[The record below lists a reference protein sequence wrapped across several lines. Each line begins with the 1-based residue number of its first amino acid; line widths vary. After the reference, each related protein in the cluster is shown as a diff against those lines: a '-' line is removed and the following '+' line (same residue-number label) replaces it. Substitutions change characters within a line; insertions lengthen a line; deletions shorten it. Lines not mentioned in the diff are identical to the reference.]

1 MVGRIQDLPERI
13 RPPSLVLVI
22 DELQALLQV
31 STIQVALEDIAA
43 RGRSLGVH
51 LLVSSQSLHGIPRSL
66 LVNLGLRIAVGKPD
80 PIDLAQLGIP
90 RNVEGLDD
98 ELLSAA
104 DWISA
109 QYSTPKKTGNFL
121 FPAGGAVS
129 QNLAKY
135 LFSAETK
142 TKDYSKAFFAT
153 DFVEKPMKN
162 FDFSIGF

>member
-1 MVGRIQDLPERI
+1 
-13 RPPSLVLVI
+13 
-22 DELQALLQV
+22 
-31 STIQVALEDIAA
+31 
-43 RGRSLGVH
+43 
-51 LLVSSQSLHGIPRSL
+51 L

-98 ELLSAA
+98 EMLSEA

-121 FPAGGAVS
+121 FPAGGVVS